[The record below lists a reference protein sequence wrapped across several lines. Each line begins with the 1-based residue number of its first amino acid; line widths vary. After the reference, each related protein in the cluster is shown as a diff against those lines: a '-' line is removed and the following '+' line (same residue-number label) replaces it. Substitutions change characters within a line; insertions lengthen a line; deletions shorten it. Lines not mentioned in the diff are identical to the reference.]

1 MVAFAPIERSLDVL
15 AQKWR
20 VYKIE
25 QIEAANDIVVFPQSL
40 ARLVFSSIGVEFVDD
55 DTLRRGF

>member
-1 MVAFAPIERSLDVL
+1 MVAFSSIECSLDVL

-20 VYKIE
+20 VDKIE
-25 QIEAANDIVVFPQSL
+25 QIEAAHDIVVFPQRL
-40 ARLVFSSIGVEFVDD
+40 ARLVFSSIGVELVDD